1 MVRRPDAGVNEPVT
15 KGRTSDMIQ
24 AGDKIPSTPIKLVDA
39 NGSSDAT
46 AYAVLGSGTVV
57 FFGVPGAFTP
67 TCDTSHLPGFVS
79 NAHKL
84 ANLGVARVVCGTVND
99 HHVTRAWAERS
110 DALGKVDF
118 IADGEGLLADAMGLS
133 RQIPGMGKRFA
144 RFATIIRDGV
154 VRDVFVQD
162 VAGVTVSGAPAV
174 LMALEAQQ
182 SVSA

>member
-1 MVRRPDAGVNEPVT
+1 MVRRPEPGVNEAVT

-46 AYAVLGSGTVV
+46 ADAVLGSGTVV

-99 HHVTRAWAERS
+99 HHVTKAWAERS

-133 RQIPGMGKRFA
+133 KQIPGMGKRFG
-144 RFATIIRDGV
+144 RFAMIIRDGV
-154 VRDVFVQD
+154 VSDVYVQD